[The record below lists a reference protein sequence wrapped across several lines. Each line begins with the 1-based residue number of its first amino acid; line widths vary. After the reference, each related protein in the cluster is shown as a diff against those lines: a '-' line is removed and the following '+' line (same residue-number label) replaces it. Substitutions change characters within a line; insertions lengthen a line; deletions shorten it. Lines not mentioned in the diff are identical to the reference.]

1 MSFWEQR
8 LRGNLNRLNAVIAV
22 VALILASAAI
32 GCSSELS
39 EAELAYNDGIASFE
53 GGQYTEA
60 ITNFDRAIQIDP
72 DFVDAYNDR
81 GYDLTPENSST
92 GK

>member
-1 MSFWEQR
+1 M
-8 LRGNLNRLNAVIAV
+8 NRLNAVIAV

-32 GCSSELS
+32 GCSSESS

-60 ITNFDRAIQIDP
+60 ITNFDKAIQIDP

-81 GYDLTPENSST
+81 GYA
-92 GK
+92 